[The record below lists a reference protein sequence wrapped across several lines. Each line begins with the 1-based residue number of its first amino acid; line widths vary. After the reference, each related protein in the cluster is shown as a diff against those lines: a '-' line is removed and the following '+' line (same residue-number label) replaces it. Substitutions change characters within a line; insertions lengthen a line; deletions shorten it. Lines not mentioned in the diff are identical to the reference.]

1 MNQLREDWSA
11 DWLLWNPMNQ
21 SGQTQGQATESTIV
35 ALAALEP
42 SETMIIEMQSVLEE
56 VAERGKHMQMLYMH

>member
-1 MNQLREDWSA
+1 MFARSYSKIQIHGSSLMNQLREDWSA

-42 SETMIIEMQSVLEE
+42 SETMTQYYS
-56 VAERGKHMQMLYMH
+56 